1 MVFTV
6 FSTSIDTKYILVG
19 GGKSFKLISY
29 KK

>member
-6 FSTSIDTKYILVG
+6 FSTSIDTNHIPV